1 MIRFRVVTRT
11 SNYSVF
17 EMGQQP
23 CEEAFQEGEGWFL
36 LIENL
41 EALEKFIRKYGE
53 VVISMTEKTNFLEI
67 YDDYRE

>member
-1 MIRFRVVTRT
+1 MIKFRVTRT
-11 SNYSVF
+11 SMY
-17 EMGQQP
+17 EDEQP
-23 CEEAFQEGEGWFL
+23 CEEAFEDDERWFL

-41 EALEKFIRKYGE
+41 EALENFIRKYGD

>member
-1 MIRFRVVTRT
+1 MIRFRVTRT
-11 SNYSVF
+11 SDCSVN
-17 EMGQQP
+17 EQQP
-23 CEEAFQEGEGWFL
+23 SCEEAFQDGEGWFL

-41 EALEKFIRKYGE
+41 EALEKFIRKYGD

>member
-1 MIRFRVVTRT
+1 MIRFRVTRT
-11 SNYSVF
+11 SDRSVY
-17 EMGQQP
+17 EMAQKP
-23 CEEAFQEGEGWFL
+23 CEGAFADGERWFL

-41 EALEKFIRKYGE
+41 EALEKFIRKYGD

>member
-1 MIRFRVVTRT
+1 MIKFGVTRT
-11 SNYSVF
+11 SDRSVY
-17 EMGQQP
+17 EMAQKP
-23 CEEAFQEGEGWFL
+23 CEEAFQDGEGWFL

-41 EALEKFIRKYGE
+41 EALEKFIRKYGD

>member
-1 MIRFRVVTRT
+1 MAKK
-11 SNYSVF
+11 
-17 EMGQQP
+17 P
-23 CEEAFQEGEGWFL
+23 CEEAFADGEGWFL

-41 EALEKFIRKYGE
+41 EALEKFIRKYGD

>member
-1 MIRFRVVTRT
+1 MIRFRVTRT
-11 SNYSVF
+11 SNYSWSN
-17 EMGQQP
+17 MDQQP
-23 CEEAFQEGEGWFL
+23 CEEAFANGEDWFL

-41 EALEKFIRKYGE
+41 EALEKFIRKYGS